1 MDCRGAQEVR
11 RGENWLFFDVK
22 HKIQH
27 GKFITDIRRRTISSA
42 GIVATTQAGS
52 GSMLDQQ
59 PEVLPAGGDHFSVI
73 PEGFCDV
80 DDAENLA
87 KKLGIG
93 SELVNIQPIADS
105 LFKSLHISEK
115 DSEQKIP
122 KANVYARIRM
132 IILYFNANVNN
143 YLVAGTGD
151 RSESL
156 IGYFTKYGDGGVDFS
171 PIVHLYKTEVRQLAR
186 HLGIPKKIAD
196 KPSSPQLYPGQ
207 KATDQIPLD
216 YKDLDPLIAGLF
228 DSKSSV
234 KEVGSLADFPS
245 EKIAEVLRLFDLSK
259 HKRTMPPMIVD
270 PRIIREK

>member
-1 MDCRGAQEVR
+1 M
-11 RGENWLFFDVK
+11 FDVSK
-22 HKIQH
+22 LDFDAVTDDIVLFIQ
-27 GKFITDIRRRTISSA
+27 R
-42 GIVATTQAGS
+42 IVADAKAQGVVVGLS
-52 GSMLDQQ
+52 GGVDSAVVAALCARGLSKDR
-59 PEVLPAGGDHFSVI
+59 VLGILMPTNFTPA
-73 PEGFCDV
+73 EGV

-87 KKLGIG
+87 KKLGVRT
-93 SELVNIQPIADS
+93 ELVNIQPIADS

-122 KANVYARIRM
+122 KANIYARIRM

-245 EKIAEVLRLFDLSK
+245 EKVAEVLRLFDLSK